1 MQNMRWLI
9 VALTLI
15 GCVEA
20 AEVVRVVSWNLEWFP
35 GRKPAASQ
43 EERDRHFL
51 EVAAVIPQF
60 RADVIVLQEVR
71 DEDTAQKLAAL
82 LPGFTVHVT
91 TRFKDG
97 FSNTPGLQQVAILS
111 RFKAD
116 AAWAAPWKRGWAN
129 APRGYAY
136 ARLRIGGQNLH
147 VYGLHLKSNLGD
159 PIANTSKREDAM
171 EQLVEHV
178 GAEVKG
184 GESVVVGGD
193 LNTSKEQASH
203 ASDRT
208 LKIIEG
214 AGFFWTFEG
223 VPFEERVTIPGDGR
237 YPDACFDH
245 IYVRGLGRPI
255 ARVLKDTLGSD
266 HFPVMTDIT
275 VDEK

>member
-1 MQNMRWLI
+1 VQNLRWIII
-9 VALTLI
+9 VLGLL
-15 GCVEA
+15 GCAQA

-35 GRKPAASQ
+35 GRKPSASQ
-43 EERDRHFL
+43 KERDHHFL
-51 EVAAVIPQF
+51 EVAAILPQF

-71 DEDTAQKLAAL
+71 DDDTAQKLAAI

-91 TRFKDG
+91 TAFKDG

-136 ARLRIGGQNLH
+136 ARLQVGKQKLH

-159 PIANTSKREDAM
+159 PHTNTSKREDAM
-171 EQLVEHV
+171 EQLVEHIRTEIKV
-178 GAEVKG
+178 GEP
-184 GESVVVGGD
+184 VVVGGD

-208 LKIIEG
+208 LRIIED

-223 VPFEERVTIPGDGR
+223 VPFEERITIPGDGR

-245 IYVRGLGRPI
+245 IYTRGLRRPI
-255 ARVLKDTLGSD
+255 AQVLKNTPGSD
-266 HFPVMTDIT
+266 HFPVVTDVTI
-275 VDEK
+275 E

>member
-1 MQNMRWLI
+1 MQNLRWIII
-9 VALTLI
+9 VLGLL
-15 GCVEA
+15 GCAQA

-35 GRKPAASQ
+35 GRKPSASQ
-43 EERDRHFL
+43 KERDHHFL
-51 EVAAVIPQF
+51 EVAAILPQF

-71 DEDTAQKLAAL
+71 DDDTAQKLAAI

-91 TRFKDG
+91 TAFKDG

-136 ARLRIGGQNLH
+136 ARLQVGKQKLH

-159 PIANTSKREDAM
+159 PHTNTSKREDAM
-171 EQLVEHV
+171 EQLVEHIRTEIKV
-178 GAEVKG
+178 GEP
-184 GESVVVGGD
+184 VVVGGD

-208 LKIIEG
+208 LRIIED

-223 VPFEERVTIPGDGR
+223 VPFEERITIPGDGR

-245 IYVRGLGRPI
+245 IYTRGLRRPI
-255 ARVLKDTLGSD
+255 AQVLKNTPGSD
-266 HFPVMTDIT
+266 HFPVVTDVTI
-275 VDEK
+275 E